1 MNSTHS
7 MPPEKVLS
15 RSVSLLK
22 KLAIV
27 MRHQSERFDSESVE
41 SFSVDKQEA
50 FATVAHLLSNAAV
63 AASRPA
69 DTTVFGQYDHLE
81 AESPV
86 YSWIDLT
93 TVCNVAVLANY
104 GAVRLATSLVRALEA
119 RDAADAAVGRR
130 PSTLAAGLR
139 AVIEGGAF

>member
-1 MNSTHS
+1 

-50 FATVAHLLSNAAV
+50 FARVAHLLSNAAV
-63 AASRPA
+63 EC
-69 DTTVFGQYDHLE
+69 DHAMEHIAE
-81 AESPV
+81 AHK
-86 YSWIDLT
+86 L
-93 TVCNVAVLANY
+93 LQ
-104 GAVRLATSLVRALEA
+104 
-119 RDAADAAVGRR
+119 
-130 PSTLAAGLR
+130 
-139 AVIEGGAF
+139 